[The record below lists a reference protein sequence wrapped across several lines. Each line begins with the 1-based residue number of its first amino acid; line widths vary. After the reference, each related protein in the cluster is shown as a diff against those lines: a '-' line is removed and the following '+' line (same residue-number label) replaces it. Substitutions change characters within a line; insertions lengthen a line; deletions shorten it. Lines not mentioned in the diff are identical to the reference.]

1 MASLPEIQAMKRALE
16 LAFLGRKAVFP
27 NPMVGAVILD
37 SSGNIVGEGF
47 HEKCGASHAEIAALS
62 EAGVA
67 ASSGTIVVSLEPC
80 CHYGRTGPC
89 TDAIISAGI
98 RRVVIAMRDP
108 HPNVSGKGIAQLES
122 SGIEVETNVLF
133 DEAESLNRVYLH
145 YLRTSRSW
153 ITLKMALSIDGRT
166 AAKDGSSRWLSC
178 EESRKHVHRMRGS
191 VQAVMTGGGTVRDD
205 DPRLTSRGS
214 DDPGEQQP
222 ARIIVSATG
231 DLGNSRKIFEKP
243 GRVII
248 AVPESAAGSLQ
259 KFQSEFGADVWEFPA
274 DSSGYGFNL
283 TLLLERTASE
293 GFGEILCECG
303 KGLATRLLRK
313 QLVNT
318 LSVFT
323 TSMILGG
330 EGLPAFEEL
339 GIDSMDDSIKL
350 ENVRSS
356 LLGTDTHLEGE
367 LVYRTD

>member
-16 LAFLGRKAVFP
+16 LASLGRKAVFP

-37 SSGNIVGEGF
+37 SDGNSVGEGF
-47 HEKCGASHAEIAALS
+47 HERCGAPHAEIAALS
-62 EAGVA
+62 EAGSA
-67 ASSGTIVVSLEPC
+67 ASSGTIVVTLEPC

-89 TDAIISAGI
+89 TDSIIRAEI
-98 RRVVIAMRDP
+98 RKVVIAMRDP
-108 HPNVSGKGIAQLES
+108 HPNVSGKGITQLKS
-122 SGIEVETNVLF
+122 AGIEVETNVLF

-178 EESRKHVHRMRGS
+178 EESRKQVHLMRAS
-191 VQAVMTGGGTVRDD
+191 AQAVMTGAGTVRDD
-205 DPRLTSRGS
+205 NPELTARGFEYT
-214 DDPGEQQP
+214 GEQP
-222 ARIIVSATG
+222 ARIVVSATG

-248 AVPESAAGSLQ
+248 AVPESVSGNIQ
-259 KFQSEFGADVWEFPA
+259 EFRREFGADIWEFPA
-274 DSSGYGFNL
+274 DSSGYGFDL

-303 KGLATRLLRK
+303 RGLASMLLRK
-313 QLVNT
+313 RLVNT

-323 TSMILGG
+323 APMILGG
-330 EGLPAFEEL
+330 EGLPAFEKL
-339 GIDSMDDSIKL
+339 GIDSMVDSIKL

-367 LVYRTD
+367 VVYGTD

>member
-16 LAFLGRKAVFP
+16 LAFLGRKTVFP

-37 SSGNIVGEGF
+37 SSGNIAGEGF
-47 HEKCGASHAEIAALS
+47 HKKCGEPHAEIAALS
-62 EAGVA
+62 EAGSE

-89 TDAIISAGI
+89 TEAIIRAGI
-98 RRVVIAMRDP
+98 RKVVIAMYDP
-108 HPNVSGKGIAQLES
+108 HPNVSGKGVKRLEAA
-122 SGIEVETNVLF
+122 GIEVETGVLLN
-133 DEAESLNRVYLH
+133 EAELLNRVYLH

-153 ITLKMALSIDGRT
+153 VTLKMALSIDGRT

-178 EESRKHVHRMRGS
+178 EESRKQVHRMRSS
-191 VQAVMTGGGTVRDD
+191 VQAVMTGAGTVRDD
-205 DPRLTSRGS
+205 DPRLTSRWA
-214 DDPGEQQP
+214 DDPGGEQP
-222 ARIIVSATG
+222 VRIVVSATG

-248 AVPESAAGSLQ
+248 AVPESISGNLQ
-259 KFQSEFGADVWEFPA
+259 KFQREFGADIWEFPA

-283 TLLLERTASE
+283 ALLLDRTASE

-303 KGLATRLLRK
+303 RGLSTMLLRK
-313 QLVNT
+313 RLVNT

-323 TSMILGG
+323 TPLILGG
-330 EGLPAFEEL
+330 EGLPAFEKL
-339 GIDSMDDSIKL
+339 GIDSMLDSIKL

-356 LLGTDTHLEGE
+356 LSGTDTHLEGE
-367 LVYRTD
+367 VVYRTD